1 MMRLFPLA
9 WLVVALSLSPA
20 VAGDEALPPGLA
32 FTGLAAGRWQV
43 YYAAEHGA
51 LKAIPTATEPRTP
64 ALNLAAGRLAY
75 VSAEGSLR
83 EITLAD
89 EHDTVV
95 LQADAK
101 RTFTQPAYDIP
112 GNRLFVVEL
121 HEGAS
126 VETDI
131 LALAPDRQST
141 KPVVIQRS
149 AQFEP
154 FHDGRY
160 NLYYSNVHCTLGCGK
175 IIQEI
180 WRFNTVTGEADQ
192 LTLTNHI
199 ARQPVASADG
209 KSLYFSSDRAGHFH
223 IWRLNLATGQAEP
236 LTRGLVTDTD
246 PAVGKDGAV
255 YFVRRSPGRTE
266 LMRWSASGAPRPVAL
281 PKAIEDIRDLEI
293 GS

>member
-1 MMRLFPLA
+1 MKKLRRPA
-9 WLVVALSLSPA
+9 WLVLSVLLSP
-20 VAGDEALPPGLA
+20 VAAGEETLPEGLA
-32 FTGLAAGRWQV
+32 FAGLEAGHWRV
-43 YYAAEHGA
+43 YYSVGHGP
-51 LKAIPTATEPRTP
+51 LKTIPTATEPRTP

-75 VSAEGSLR
+75 ISAEGSLR
-83 EITLAD
+83 ETILAD
-89 EHDTVV
+89 GRDTVV
-95 LQADAK
+95 LQADGQ
-101 RTFTQPAYDIP
+101 RTFTQPAYETP

-131 LALAPDRQST
+131 LALGPERESA
-141 KPVVIQRS
+141 KPLVIQRS

-154 FHDGRY
+154 HHDGRSH
-160 NLYYSNVHCTLGCGK
+160 LYYSNVHCTLGCGK

-180 WRFNTVTGEADQ
+180 WRFDLVTGEADQ

-209 KSLYFSSDRAGHFH
+209 KSLYFSSDRAGNFH
-223 IWRLNLATGQAEP
+223 IWRLNLATGHTEP
-236 LTRGLVTDTD
+236 LTRGPVTDTD

-266 LMRWSASGAPRPVAL
+266 LMRWLAGGVPRPVAL
-281 PKAIEDIRDLEI
+281 PKVIEDIRDLEI